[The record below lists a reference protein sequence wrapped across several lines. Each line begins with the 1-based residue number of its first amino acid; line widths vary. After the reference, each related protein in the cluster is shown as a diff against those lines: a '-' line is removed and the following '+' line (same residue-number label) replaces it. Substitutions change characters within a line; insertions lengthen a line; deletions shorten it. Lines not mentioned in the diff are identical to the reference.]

1 MPLVVPWLK
10 IGTETFGAFRYIYP
24 VVPWFVADTIF
35 YFGVYVNPLLGV
47 TKTGNDVKK
56 SKID

>member
-1 MPLVVPWLK
+1 
-10 IGTETFGAFRYIYP
+10 
-24 VVPWFVADTIF
+24 VPWFVADTIF

-56 SKID
+56 SKKD